1 MRHLTIVFMMTLAL
15 VAAVSCHRTEGGALE
30 RADALIYTLPDSSL
44 SLLQSVDTNRLTS
57 DADRAYFALL
67 WTQTAYRS
75 GQFELATDSLAEA
88 ACDYYTHHPENRE
101 RQVRAIIYL
110 GLHREL
116 NDRPEEAMELYKRA
130 EATADTTDYR
140 NLAQVNYRI
149 GQLMSNYNATNLEDL
164 RRYKKALFYYNKV
177 GDTLQIIYSLLATGA
192 LQRNEGIAVARPN
205 LEQAYR
211 LSRQRGDSANCAR
224 SLEYLARGF
233 LKDSI
238 HETAKDLAV
247 YCVQHYPTAPYSIDA
262 MLDAACA
269 YALMGRNDSARLYL
283 DMAPQ
288 PDANQQR
295 ESMRLFCQKVMAKN
309 RNDILGYI
317 AYNEQREHLH
327 DSLRSNPVI
336 ARLMSI
342 DQEQDQQQRHA
353 TERNEQS
360 RWNGLLA
367 AIAMGLLALGGIGW
381 YNHHRNRQQFVGLKE
396 QIEHLKEE
404 QVLQH
409 AAFERSHNSDMQ
421 LNQRLTEL
429 LTVYSGLCD
438 RLIAMSNEFP
448 EKDFYKQF
456 LREVES
462 FTERGELLA
471 ELQKYIDDNNDQ
483 AMTRFLK
490 QHPDLD
496 EKERGMIILSA
507 LGMRSSSIAVC
518 LGLKNDGVVRSL
530 RTRLAK
536 RLQLDVPLTDY
547 LTEIVK
553 NRPLI

>member
-1 MRHLTIVFMMTLAL
+1 M
-15 VAAVSCHRTEGGALE
+15 
-30 RADALIYTLPDSSL
+30 
-44 SLLQSVDTNRLTS
+44 
-57 DADRAYFALL
+57 
-67 WTQTAYRS
+67 
-75 GQFELATDSLAEA
+75 
-88 ACDYYTHHPENRE
+88 
-101 RQVRAIIYL
+101 
-110 GLHREL
+110 
-116 NDRPEEAMELYKRA
+116 
-130 EATADTTDYR
+130 
-140 NLAQVNYRI
+140 
-149 GQLMSNYNATNLEDL
+149 
-164 RRYKKALFYYNKV
+164 
-177 GDTLQIIYSLLATGA
+177 
-192 LQRNEGIAVARPN
+192 
-205 LEQAYR
+205 
-211 LSRQRGDSANCAR
+211 
-224 SLEYLARGF
+224 
-233 LKDSI
+233 
-238 HETAKDLAV
+238 
-247 YCVQHYPTAPYSIDA
+247 
-262 MLDAACA
+262 
-269 YALMGRNDSARLYL
+269 
-283 DMAPQ
+283 
-288 PDANQQR
+288 
-295 ESMRLFCQKVMAKN
+295 
-309 RNDILGYI
+309 
-317 AYNEQREHLH
+317 
-327 DSLRSNPVI
+327 
-336 ARLMSI
+336 
-342 DQEQDQQQRHA
+342 
-353 TERNEQS
+353 
-360 RWNGLLA
+360 
-367 AIAMGLLALGGIGW
+367 
-381 YNHHRNRQQFVGLKE
+381 GLKE

-409 AAFERSHNSDMQ
+409 AAFEQSHNSDMQ